1 MLGMVIIG
9 LNNSVCD
16 TQVTFSNFDVHSNC
30 NSMPPIISYQKA
42 PSAYSIA
49 SSLFPDM
56 RSFTSEEQR
65 KYTQAISKVYK
76 PTGMKLF

>member
-1 MLGMVIIG
+1 MLGMVILG

-16 TQVTFSNFDVHSNC
+16 TQIPISNFDIYGNY
-30 NSMPPIISYQKA
+30 NSLPPIISYQKA
-42 PSAYSIA
+42 SSAYSVA

-65 KYTQAISKVYK
+65 KYTQAIKKIYK
-76 PTGMKLF
+76 PTGIKLF

>member
-16 TQVTFSNFDVHSNC
+16 TQIPFSNFDRHSNC

-42 PSAYSIA
+42 QTAYSTA

-56 RSFTSEEQR
+56 RSFTSKEQK
-65 KYTQAISKVYK
+65 KYTQAISKIYK

>member
-16 TQVTFSNFDVHSNC
+16 TQIPISNFDVHGNC

-42 PSAYSIA
+42 QTANSTA

>member
-1 MLGMVIIG
+1 MVIIG
-9 LNNSVCD
+9 LNNSACD
-16 TQVTFSNFDVHSNC
+16 TQVSFSNFDMHSNC

-49 SSLFPDM
+49 SSLFPEM

-65 KYTQAISKVYK
+65 NYTQAISKIYK

>member
-16 TQVTFSNFDVHSNC
+16 TQIPISNFDVHGNC
-30 NSMPPIISYQKA
+30 NSMPQIISYQKA
-42 PSAYSIA
+42 QTAYSTA

>member
-1 MLGMVIIG
+1 MLGMVLIG

-16 TQVTFSNFDVHSNC
+16 TQISFSNFNMNSNC
-30 NSMPPIISYQKA
+30 NSMPPIISYQKV

-65 KYTQAISKVYK
+65 NYTQAISKIYK

>member
-16 TQVTFSNFDVHSNC
+16 TQIPISNFDVHSNC

-42 PSAYSIA
+42 QTAYSIA

-56 RSFTSEEQR
+56 RSLTSEEQR

>member
-1 MLGMVIIG
+1 MLGIFFIG
-9 LNNSVCD
+9 LNSSVCD
-16 TQVTFSNFDVHSNC
+16 TQISFSNFDVHSNC

-42 PSAYSIA
+42 QSAYSIA

-56 RSFTSEEQR
+56 RSFTSEEQ
-65 KYTQAISKVYK
+65 KNYTQAISKIYK